1 MAVLWYPGQDV
12 DFLARLKKI
21 EEQLDLLNEVVQTKN
36 NSYTVTELVEENA
49 ALQRQILDLEEIVLN
64 ISEKIGELGV
74 EFPA

>member
-12 DFLARLKKI
+12 DFLVRLKNI
-21 EEQLDLLNEVVQTKN
+21 EEQLSLLNEVVQTKN

-64 ISEKIGELGV
+64 ISEKIGELGI